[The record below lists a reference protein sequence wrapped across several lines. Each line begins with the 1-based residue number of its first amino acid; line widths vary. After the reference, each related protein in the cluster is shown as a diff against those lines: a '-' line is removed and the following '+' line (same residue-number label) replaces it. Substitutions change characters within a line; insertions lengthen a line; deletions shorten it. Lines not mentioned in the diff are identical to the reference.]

1 MFFNET
7 YSDFVEVLR
16 AWTNIIGIYLFEF
29 NSENFPLAKYIRET
43 RIVAGASRVLF
54 QWSQLDFACG
64 RIAEVPECRA
74 SLSMKGQ

>member
-29 NSENFPLAKYIRET
+29 NSAHFPLAKYIRET
-43 RIVAGASRVLF
+43 RIVSAH
-54 QWSQLDFACG
+54 
-64 RIAEVPECRA
+64 RA
-74 SLSMKGQ
+74 DCSNAANWISPAVA

>member
-7 YSDFVEVLR
+7 CSDFVEVLR

-43 RIVAGASRVLF
+43 RIVSAH
-54 QWSQLDFACG
+54 
-64 RIAEVPECRA
+64 RA
-74 SLSMKGQ
+74 DCSNAANWISPAVA

>member
-1 MFFNET
+1 VYHLFERWLMFFNET

-43 RIVAGASRVLF
+43 KIVPAH
-54 QWSQLDFACG
+54 
-64 RIAEVPECRA
+64 RA
-74 SLSMKGQ
+74 DCSNAANWISPAVA